1 MSHKWTGVGSLTRV
15 GKTDVQPGESFEA
28 TESELASFSDDI
40 EVVADDETPGLEPE
54 ETTEDGG
61 YSESELEDME
71 YSELREMAVEADTD
85 EINGRS
91 SKDEIVGYF
100 AG

>member
-1 MSHKWTGVGSLTRV
+1 MSHKWTGAKRLVRV
-15 GKTDVQPGESFEA
+15 HGENVAPGEMFEPR
-28 TESELASFSDDI
+28 EHELASFSDDI
-40 EVVADDETPGLEPE
+40 EVVADDETPGVEPE

-61 YSESELEDME
+61 YGESELEDME

-91 SKDEIVGYF
+91 SKDEIVAYF
-100 AG
+100 SE